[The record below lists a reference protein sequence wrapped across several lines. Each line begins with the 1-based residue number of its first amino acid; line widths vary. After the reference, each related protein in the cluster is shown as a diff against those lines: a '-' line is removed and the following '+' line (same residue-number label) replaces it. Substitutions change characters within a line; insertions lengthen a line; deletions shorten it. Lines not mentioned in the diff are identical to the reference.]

1 MRKKEF
7 IIDNCKF
14 CQYGGANGRL
24 LFGKY
29 FKSLQKFF
37 DKSKAD
43 DIIKILGD
51 NIKFKDLNII
61 LTEFEAQGTDSNI
74 SILERFEQLGMVEKK
89 ANFVKSILQGYQKNN
104 RDFSEKISKN
114 NPLKTLY
121 NDQKIIGVFSEKAT
135 KAEATTQSATR
146 RTVTS
151 PTEVASIAEAEATK
165 ISNIV
170 SGFEE
175 LPQKEAMEASSVA
188 ITSYNLLY
196 ELNQLKT
203 KLCEKYGGVSCI
215 SSDNE
220 VFINPMS
227 NKFIDGIQSNRK
239 AAANIAKIFVNNL
252 KYEELSQIIKNS
264 ENKSFFHVEQFI
276 KIYNQKTLL
285 ESKKKNRLG
294 EKISRKVVGKLVGE
308 YSGKVYLD
316 TVFAVKFLMNFFYT
330 SGWGGSSVHTIADKA
345 YSETMLSGKYV
356 SQWDQ
361 RLYGMWEKYKS
372 GFNWTNYISSLK
384 PRKERLIIYTF
395 KMKTIEIDNL
405 SPIATEFLKAKTF
418 NEANKI
424 VEFIE
429 HIVIMTIFITVMIN
443 IIPMLGTSF
452 FATSNILSAWNPLV
466 AVPIYKSMA
475 FLFGIIV
482 KSLSYSMTW
491 ISKLNLRK
499 GYFNFKSFIRLKYIN
514 SQLKRKKMNDIS
526 LEYNSIYNKVF
537 SDDILRNYIPPKST
551 KKTSYLLNELHTKIP
566 EFVANEMIH
575 NEINHNIDHKVTSKY
590 LNYATLTY
598 NNNKSINNL
607 FKKNFIKSIFEAISF
622 LKEDDSTPSGWD
634 NLNDYITIKIDD
646 LEQFKSIDKIEN
658 CTNVMLKKFYISCFY
673 VVLLYLKKNVIKL
686 SDKNGSNTFI
696 FNKVLNQKLNTII
709 HEKSICLAINYYNYF
724 CTNVIISLLKMH
736 DKLDCSGNTQSRDI
750 KFDPK
755 KYLILKDLYIKYKT
769 NKFFEKEYD
778 LNNISNNTIRNKIIT
793 NIVSNVKV
801 KKITTVNEN
810 ILFSKQVY
818 PDSIV
823 FSGEKESINSEI
835 NKWFN
840 VLNNNEIRYVEHS
853 NHNEGC
859 DDEITE
865 DIISKTINVNKLNEL
880 KNLSIKISIIPF
892 NLMVKS
898 DNCAIVGENLYSNE
912 NILLE
917 WSNIINYRS
926 SSKFDLSDTLF
937 IEKIYNYIQYDKV
950 GKLNKLFTYDS
961 EHLKLKVEGSPT
973 PILYKFGRFRSELFE
988 CVPNLLLTIDY
999 KIPVSLFNSDPN
1011 KKYTFGDRSG
1021 IYTPEGIFSRTKEYN
1036 TYFDYNTDINDV
1048 KYDLTPTVSL
1058 NQSASNTQD
1067 NSDLKTIYYNYNDM
1081 YKTVLDTFK
1090 LYQKCL
1096 NNLHHEQ
1103 VLNDFIINLRYNHT
1117 LYYNFDN
1124 INFKIDNYT
1133 KSFLLLDILPKDIET
1148 KFTDHV
1154 EENLKNVEKIS
1165 WPNKKANNY
1174 QAAIVNKTIFS
1185 FNMEKNYSEIIKDK
1199 IGNLTRIEGVFGNG
1213 DELVEKNLLPSVK
1226 VDNFSLN
1233 SNIWYYYD
1241 ITSDNLC
1248 FNIRG
1253 DYDKNNSD
1261 SMYICSNN
1269 NMSHKITNI
1278 DMNNF
1283 SKYFISR
1290 LFSKKDKIYCK
1301 INHNDN
1307 IISTSDLTREQVL
1320 EIYKRYLND
1329 LYCQIDYNVNLSSNH
1344 FGKSRSINYVTIRDI
1359 YKNENFTDDELQK
1372 IIESIINS
1380 SKNDS
1385 INLRN
1390 FLSDSE
1396 ILDIRWRIVFS
1407 QSEKLS
1413 KESKFNGDG
1422 VLLDREYYIEP
1433 VFSVESNFKNNLLEH
1448 AESIDTY
1455 ESKYTLKS
1463 NNLSKLF
1470 RQKLIIHL
1478 GVHDDIINKNKKPNN
1493 YRDLLIKYLSKN
1505 SFLVDLPTDK
1515 EEHIEPYIKN
1525 ITPKKT
1531 ENEYELNIDVNLR
1544 KYRYTKDK
1552 QNNLFVND
1560 YKDINNK
1567 ITADYSDWLQFKS
1580 EINTNYISTQNNTY
1594 FSCGMSSNLGK
1605 ICNKIYEYFILG
1617 KMDGM
1622 DIKTFTYKYYSK
1634 KKFII
1639 NKYIEYIKDYRKKVG
1654 INGYFGIRFTGHS
1667 SGGAIAAGIIYIM
1680 LYKMVM
1686 HHNLDKYSDELME
1699 LEEILK
1705 QSRAYSYGAPR
1716 TFDTNTGIIIS
1727 YLDKLYDLKKTVDI
1741 ARDLVK
1747 GAKNEEERKSDEHQK
1762 MQNETTEVDRDN
1774 RSSSVSNNK
1783 INNIINLFSPLAMI
1797 SWNNIHIGRL
1807 IYTKDNTWNDL
1818 GFKIFSIQRFMSN
1831 NNSKQFEESKS
1842 DIYNWN
1848 EGLQYE
1854 STKDSEIN
1862 LFTEKCIFIPKDL
1875 YKLRQ
1880 NKSPLTKE
1888 FQSRIS
1894 SEPYISLLENSTN
1907 HVAINPIK
1915 TTDMVENM
1923 EFDFINDPI
1932 KAYIYENK
1940 IITTQIGYKNFGRTN
1955 DTPIVTDNIVFPF
1968 IKSWINNL
1976 TGLENHSVNRNWV
1989 RYKQLTPEIQ
1999 IYDFMSQ
2006 NQKEK
2011 LSITEPLKLSKR
2023 KKELEKLI
2031 DLADKCNPGINQEQS
2046 TKPECIDSLNKCAIK
2061 TAKVGDKLTNY
2072 QKCESELENIKKS
2085 SKTIYTHFEEN
2096 TGYGMD
2102 RSITPGMINN
2112 TYNLLY
2118 NIRCMHYKELAVEQI
2133 EALHLYEKNNFSL
2146 LLLKNLEESLNH
2158 QIELFTSDYF
2168 SKKKVYK
2175 CFLNVILM
2183 SLYSNPFDI
2192 YIEESSDL
2200 SQKGKTFTFKLYIQ
2214 NRDNIILKKPQILNF
2229 SVSTEVKDEKEAEQ
2243 NAIIIYVLRYISAI
2257 RKKLFL
2263 DDKQSVKLTNI
2274 KNSVYIG
2281 LIRKLLTCIYNINIF
2296 GIITPLTDYKIVD
2309 IKSIKT
2315 ENIMDMSLNK
2325 LIIDYPRQNWIF
2337 IKNNRA
2343 NLVLTQLDSVF
2354 DSHFNRDFLIKYN
2367 LYYGNLYE
2375 YLLRIISGKWILFDI
2390 NNQKNYIILKIN
2402 QYNLYEQYISKNKL
2416 DEILSKNTS
2425 ITIDKINLKS
2435 WYYKYASMN
2444 SFNSKYLPIYI
2455 FKNKIVLEEANIE
2468 LPISETCFIKL
2479 NECHE
2484 YKKTSDQD
2492 FVDIKIDNETKK
2504 IFKTYLEYA
2513 NFGMNKRQFGIELY
2527 FDKYTSTLTKEDKIK
2542 AKKTTEEA
2550 IAEAKI
2556 KLKIKDYDLIHSIR
2570 TNILLDSEKLKALDK
2585 DETKKIGN
2593 NIMLKISPTN
2603 IKNYITELLERMEP
2617 QSNKFIIFK
2626 ILRLDNKGLLR
2637 SSISKPLNE
2646 KESSD
2651 TNIINN
2657 ELFCKL
2663 YIHFENSDQLIHSQL
2678 QNDAKAEL
2686 VEEATEETKSVAKA
2700 AAQPSRINKWKC
2712 TMCGTIND
2720 CGQEVCLRCS
2730 NTKNNLYNDRGDY
2743 KGFNYCVK
2751 ATSPPLPPSKPSPK
2765 VKILEGGDWNKESIY
2780 DVNSLA
2786 NDSNSDNDWS
2796 DSD

>member
-1 MRKKEF
+1 
-7 IIDNCKF
+7 
-14 CQYGGANGRL
+14 
-24 LFGKY
+24 
-29 FKSLQKFF
+29 
-37 DKSKAD
+37 
-43 DIIKILGD
+43 
-51 NIKFKDLNII
+51 
-61 LTEFEAQGTDSNI
+61 
-74 SILERFEQLGMVEKK
+74 
-89 ANFVKSILQGYQKNN
+89 
-104 RDFSEKISKN
+104 
-114 NPLKTLY
+114 
-121 NDQKIIGVFSEKAT
+121 
-135 KAEATTQSATR
+135 
-146 RTVTS
+146 
-151 PTEVASIAEAEATK
+151 
-165 ISNIV
+165 
-170 SGFEE
+170 
-175 LPQKEAMEASSVA
+175 
-188 ITSYNLLY
+188 
-196 ELNQLKT
+196 
-203 KLCEKYGGVSCI
+203 
-215 SSDNE
+215 
-220 VFINPMS
+220 
-227 NKFIDGIQSNRK
+227 
-239 AAANIAKIFVNNL
+239 
-252 KYEELSQIIKNS
+252 
-264 ENKSFFHVEQFI
+264 
-276 KIYNQKTLL
+276 
-285 ESKKKNRLG
+285 
-294 EKISRKVVGKLVGE
+294 
-308 YSGKVYLD
+308 
-316 TVFAVKFLMNFFYT
+316 
-330 SGWGGSSVHTIADKA
+330 
-345 YSETMLSGKYV
+345 
-356 SQWDQ
+356 
-361 RLYGMWEKYKS
+361 
-372 GFNWTNYISSLK
+372 
-384 PRKERLIIYTF
+384 
-395 KMKTIEIDNL
+395 
-405 SPIATEFLKAKTF
+405 
-418 NEANKI
+418 
-424 VEFIE
+424 
-429 HIVIMTIFITVMIN
+429 
-443 IIPMLGTSF
+443 
-452 FATSNILSAWNPLV
+452 
-466 AVPIYKSMA
+466 
-475 FLFGIIV
+475 
-482 KSLSYSMTW
+482 
-491 ISKLNLRK
+491 
-499 GYFNFKSFIRLKYIN
+499 
-514 SQLKRKKMNDIS
+514 
-526 LEYNSIYNKVF
+526 
-537 SDDILRNYIPPKST
+537 
-551 KKTSYLLNELHTKIP
+551 
-566 EFVANEMIH
+566 
-575 NEINHNIDHKVTSKY
+575 
-590 LNYATLTY
+590 
-598 NNNKSINNL
+598 
-607 FKKNFIKSIFEAISF
+607 
-622 LKEDDSTPSGWD
+622 
-634 NLNDYITIKIDD
+634 
-646 LEQFKSIDKIEN
+646 
-658 CTNVMLKKFYISCFY
+658 MLKKFYISCFY
-673 VVLLYLKKNVIKL
+673 VVLLYLKKNVIKS

-724 CTNVIISLLKMH
+724 CTNVIISLLKKH
-736 DKLDCSGNTQSRDI
+736 DKLDCSGKPQSRVI
-750 KFDPK
+750 EFDPK

-778 LNNISNNTIRNKIIT
+778 LNNIRNNTIRNKIIT
-793 NIVSNVKV
+793 NIVSNVRV

-835 NKWFN
+835 NNWFN

-865 DIISKTINVNKLNEL
+865 DIINKTINVNKLNEL
-880 KNLSIKISIIPF
+880 KTQSIKISIIPF
-892 NLMVKS
+892 NLMVLS

-937 IEKIYNYIQYDKV
+937 IEKLYNYIHDDKV

-973 PILYKFGRFRSELFE
+973 PILYKFGRFKSELFE

-1011 KKYTFGDRSG
+1011 KKYTFSDRSG

-1058 NQSASNTQD
+1058 NQPASNTQD
-1067 NSDLKTIYYNYNDM
+1067 NNDLKTIYYNYNDM

-1165 WPNKKANNY
+1165 WPNNKANNY
-1174 QAAIVNKTIFS
+1174 QAGTVNKTIFS

-1283 SKYFISR
+1283 SKYFINR
-1290 LFSKKDKIYCK
+1290 LFSEEDKIYCK

-1329 LYCQIDYNVNLSSNH
+1329 LYCQLDYNVNLSSNH

-1359 YKNENFTDDELQK
+1359 YKNENFTDEELQK

-1407 QSEKLS
+1407 QSEKLF
-1413 KESKFNGDG
+1413 KESKFKGDG

-1433 VFSVESNFKNNLLEH
+1433 VFSVENNFKNNLLEH

-1478 GVHDDIINKNKKPNN
+1478 GVHGDIINKNKKPNN

-1505 SFLVDLPTDK
+1505 SFLVDLPSDK

-1525 ITPKKT
+1525 ITPKKRG
-1531 ENEYELNIDVNLR
+1531 NEYELNIDINLR
-1544 KYRYTKDK
+1544 KYRYIKDK

-1560 YKDINNK
+1560 YKDINKK

-1594 FSCGMSSNLGK
+1594 FSCGMPSNLGK

-1654 INGYFGIRFTGHS
+1654 INGHFGIRFTGHS

-1699 LEEILK
+1699 LEEIFK

-1727 YLDKLYDLKKTVDI
+1727 YLDKLYDFKKTVDI
-1741 ARDLVK
+1741 ARDLVQ
-1747 GAKNEEERKSDEHQK
+1747 GAKNEEERKSYEHEK
-1762 MQNETTEVDRDN
+1762 MQNETTEVDRDTI
-1774 RSSSVSNNK
+1774 SSSVSNNK
-1783 INNIINLFSPLAMI
+1783 INNITNLFSPLSMI

-1807 IYTKDNTWNDL
+1807 IYIKDNTWNDL

-1831 NNSKQFEESKS
+1831 NNSKQVEESKS

-1854 STKDSEIN
+1854 NTKDSEIN
-1862 LFTEKCIFIPKDL
+1862 LFNEKCIFIPKDL
-1875 YKLRQ
+1875 YKLRD
-1880 NKSPLTKE
+1880 NKSTLTKE
-1888 FQSRIS
+1888 FHSRTS
-1894 SEPYISLLENSTN
+1894 SVPYIGLLENSSN

-1955 DTPIVTDNIVFPF
+1955 DTPIATDNIVFPF

-1989 RYKQLTPEIQ
+1989 RYKQLRPESQ
-1999 IYDFMSQ
+1999 IYDFM
-2006 NQKEK
+2006 NQKQYDLYEK
-2011 LSITEPLKLSKR
+2011 TISIIKLNNR

-2031 DLADKCNPGINQEQS
+2031 NLADKCNPKNNPGES
-2046 TKPECIDSLNKCAIK
+2046 TKLACIDSSNEC
-2061 TAKVGDKLTNY
+2061 VTNY
-2072 QKCESELENIKKS
+2072 DKCKSELENIKKS

-2102 RSITPGMINN
+2102 RSITPGIINN

-2146 LLLKNLEESLNH
+2146 LLLKNLKESLNH

-2168 SKKKVYK
+2168 SKKVYK

-2183 SLYSNPFDI
+2183 SLYSNPYDI
-2192 YIEESSDL
+2192 YIEESSDS
-2200 SQKGKTFTFKLYIQ
+2200 SQKEKTFLFKLYIQ
-2214 NRDNIILKKPQILNF
+2214 NRDNIIPKKPVILNF
-2229 SVSTEVKDEKEAEQ
+2229 SVSTEVKDEKEANQ
-2243 NAIIIYVLRYISAI
+2243 NALIIYVLRYISAI

-2296 GIITPLTDYKIVD
+2296 GIITPLTDYKIID

-2315 ENIMDMSLNK
+2315 ENIMDTSLNK

-2337 IKNNRA
+2337 IKNNRT
-2343 NLVLTQLDSVF
+2343 NMVLTQMDSVF
-2354 DSHFNRDFLIKYN
+2354 DSLFNRDFLIKYN
-2367 LYYGNLYE
+2367 LYYENLYE

-2416 DEILSKNTS
+2416 NEILSKNTS

-2444 SFNSKYLPIYI
+2444 SFNSKYFPDYI
-2455 FKNKIVLEEANIE
+2455 FENKIVLEEANIE

-2484 YKKTSDQD
+2484 YKKTSDPD
-2492 FVDIKIDNETKK
+2492 FVDIKIDNETKE

-2513 NFGMNKRQFGIELY
+2513 NFGMNKRRFGIELY
-2527 FDKYTSTLTKEDKIK
+2527 FDKYTGTITKEDKIK
-2542 AKKTTEEA
+2542 ATEEA
-2550 IAEAKI
+2550 KAATAPETAAPETAPASAAKVASAAPETAPASSAPETATETAPASSSPETAAKVASSAPETAPATPAAPAAQATAPEAIEAAKI

-2570 TNILLDSEKLKALDK
+2570 TNIPLDSETLKALDK

-2603 IKNYITELLERMEP
+2603 IKNYITELLERIEA

-2646 KESSD
+2646 MESSD

-2657 ELFCKL
+2657 ELFCKF
-2663 YIHFENSDQLIHSQL
+2663 YIHFENSDQLIDSQL

-2686 VEEATEETKSVAKA
+2686 VEEATAEEATAEEATAEETKSVTKA
-2700 AAQPSRINKWKC
+2700 AVEPSRINKWKC

-2720 CGQEVCLRCS
+2720 CDQEVCPRCS
-2730 NTKNNLYNDRGDY
+2730 NTKNNRYNDRGDY
-2743 KGFNYCVK
+2743 KGFNYCAK
-2751 ATSPPLPPSKPSPK
+2751 ATLSPSPK
-2765 VKILEGGDWNKESIY
+2765 VKILEGGDWSKESIY
-2780 DVNSLA
+2780 DINSLA
-2786 NDSNSDNDWS
+2786 NDSSSDNDWS